1 MKKLLA
7 IVVLGLLWSDDIFAK
22 TDKKISL
29 ENCADKKFLEYDFE
43 DKYAHVIGPTLGII
57 VSWMKEDKNAKKW
70 LKYSQKKKKKIRQRK
85 TEP

>member
-1 MKKLLA
+1 MKKLLS

-29 ENCADKKFLEYDFE
+29 ENCADKKFLEYDFG

-57 VSWMKEDKNAKKW
+57 VSWMKEDKNAEKW
-70 LKYSQKKKKKIRQRK
+70 LKSSRKIKKN
-85 TEP
+85 